1 MKGGGMKKES
11 GTNARPWIV
20 LAAACVLAN
29 AGCGGGTQDP
39 AATYRIMSLNVLCSV
54 CDFEYDPW
62 EDRVGYFGDI
72 IKRLQPDVI
81 GFQELI
87 LGEEVDQVIA
97 VAPGFAALYFPGT
110 MDVFPYP
117 DAVIAYRTER
127 FDLIES
133 GEYWLSPTP
142 DEPGTMGFSDGQDI
156 PRLVAWAH
164 LHDKTFDR
172 NLYFATTHFDA
183 VHPHQE
189 KSVPLVLER
198 TAPWAETM
206 PVAITGD
213 FNLEPFHDAF
223 DVLITGVDDTGFHFD
238 DTYATAQKVTR
249 LSNTA
254 TEPDWDPEYLLDHVL
269 VGGGNWTVAEWIVD
283 LYKYGPGPK
292 FPSDHRAIMAVLE
305 I

>member
-1 MKGGGMKKES
+1 MKFKHLALSVAIAELLS
-11 GTNARPWIV
+11 GV
-20 LAAACVLAN
+20 S
-29 AGCGGGTQDP
+29 CGGPGGP
-39 AATYRIMSLNVLCSV
+39 EPATYRIMSFNVLCSV

-72 IKRLQPDVI
+72 FERLQPDLI
-81 GFQELI
+81 GFQKFI
-87 LGEEVDQVIA
+87 LAEEVDQVMA

-110 MDVFPYP
+110 TDVFPYP
-117 DAVIAYRTER
+117 DAVIAYRTDR

-164 LHDKTFDR
+164 LHDIEADR
-172 NLYFATTHFDA
+172 DLYFATTHFDA

-189 KSVPLVLER
+189 KSAPLVLER

-206 PVAITGD
+206 PVVITGD
-213 FNLEPFHDAF
+213 FNLEPFHEAF
-223 DVLITGVDDTGFHFD
+223 DVLTTGVDDTGFHFD
-238 DTYATAQKVTR
+238 DTYATAQKVTQ
-249 LSNTA
+249 LSNT
-254 TEPDWDPEYLLDHVL
+254 EPEPAWDPEYLLDHVL
-269 VGGGNWTVAEWIVD
+269 VGGGDWTVTEWIVD

-305 I
+305 M